1 MVNARICLD
10 EETNKIINIYKAKK
24 GLKTKNE
31 AINVF
36 IKNHGQKE
44 IYPDVKDE
52 YVLDFDKKVDK
63 YLKENPKLKS
73 ISKKD
78 FYNLFK

>member
-10 EETNKIINIYKAKK
+10 EETNKIINVFKAKK

-36 IKNHGQKE
+36 IKSYGQQE
-44 IYPDVKDE
+44 IYPEVKDE
-52 YVLDFDKKVDK
+52 YILEFDKKVDK
-63 YLKENPKLKS
+63 YLKENPKLKG

-78 FYNLFK
+78 LYNIFK